1 MKILIFIAAP
11 LLLLACSPPAAV
23 APPPQISAE
32 TRAAMDRINNAD
44 FSEIASEPAIPEPAV
59 APQPNQQG
67 SNIPAAATTTV
78 TSQPGPAGDAQPEA
92 TVPANVQYN
101 AAMVRIEVL

>member
-1 MKILIFIAAP
+1 MRMLIFIAAP

-44 FSEIASEPAIPEPAV
+44 FSAIASEPAIPEPAV
-59 APQPNQQG
+59 TPQPNQQAA
-67 SNIPAAATTTV
+67 NIAASTTTD
-78 TSQPGPAGDAQPEA
+78 TATLQPGPAGDTQPEA
-92 TVPANVQYN
+92 TVPADVQYN
-101 AAMVRIEVL
+101 AA